1 MTQRLSR
8 QREDRYGM
16 AHHES
21 DYEPA
26 GAVEEYN
33 GFKVWD
39 HGVWPV
45 DVSPGEVDGDVTAPD
60 SE

>member
-1 MTQRLSR
+1 MTQTLSR
-8 QREDRYGM
+8 RHEEWVDM
-16 AHHES
+16 AHHETE
-21 DYEPA
+21 YEPK

-60 SE
+60 EE

>member
-1 MTQRLSR
+1 
-8 QREDRYGM
+8 M
-16 AHHES
+16 AHHET
-21 DYEPA
+21 DYEPE

-45 DVSPGEVDGDVTAPD
+45 DMSPGEVDGDVTAPD
-60 SE
+60 EE